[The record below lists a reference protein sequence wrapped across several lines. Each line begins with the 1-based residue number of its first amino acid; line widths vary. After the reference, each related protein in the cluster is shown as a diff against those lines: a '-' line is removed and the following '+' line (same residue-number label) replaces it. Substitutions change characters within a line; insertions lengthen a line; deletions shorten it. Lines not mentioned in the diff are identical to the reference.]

1 VAADVAGVAEVSGW
15 AVVGGGVAAG
25 DELVR

>member
-1 VAADVAGVAEVSGW
+1 MAADVAGVAEAAGW

>member
-1 VAADVAGVAEVSGW
+1 VAADVAGVAGVAGW